1 MKSIKFVTLDSMK
14 SLSEELSLSIKKTT
28 PEIDMKISNYLVKKG
43 NSNFIDLYNDFVK
56 NKNHKETLIKLE
68 I

>member
-1 MKSIKFVTLDSMK
+1 MKTIKFVTLDSMK
-14 SLSEELSLSIKKTT
+14 TLSEELSISEKKAK
-28 PEIDMKISNYLVKKG
+28 PEIDIKISNYLVKKG

-56 NKNHKETLIKLE
+56 NKNDKETLIKLE

>member
-1 MKSIKFVTLDSMK
+1 MK
-14 SLSEELSLSIKKTT
+14 SLSEELSSSIKKTT
-28 PEIDMKISNYLVKKG
+28 PEIDIKISNYLIKKG

>member
-1 MKSIKFVTLDSMK
+1 MKTIKFVTLDSMK
-14 SLSEELSLSIKKTT
+14 TLSEELSTSIKKAT

>member
-1 MKSIKFVTLDSMK
+1 MKTIKFVTLDSMK
-14 SLSEELSLSIKKTT
+14 TLSDELSISEKKAT

>member
-1 MKSIKFVTLDSMK
+1 MKTIKFVTLDSMK
-14 SLSEELSLSIKKTT
+14 TLSDELSTSEKKAT
-28 PEIDMKISNYLVKKG
+28 PEIDLKISNYLVKKG
-43 NSNFIDLYNDFVK
+43 NSSFIDLYNDFVK

>member
-14 SLSEELSLSIKKTT
+14 TLSEELSTSVNKAK
-28 PEIDMKISNYLVKKG
+28 PEIDIKISNYLVKKG

>member
-1 MKSIKFVTLDSMK
+1 MKT
-14 SLSEELSLSIKKTT
+14 LSEELSTSEKKAT

>member
-14 SLSEELSLSIKKTT
+14 SLSEELSSSIKKTT
-28 PEIDMKISNYLVKKG
+28 PEIDIKISNYLIKKG

>member
-1 MKSIKFVTLDSMK
+1 MK
-14 SLSEELSLSIKKTT
+14 SLSEELSSSIKKTT

>member
-1 MKSIKFVTLDSMK
+1 MKTIKFVTLDSMK
-14 SLSEELSLSIKKTT
+14 TLSEELSISIKKAT

>member
-14 SLSEELSLSIKKTT
+14 SLSEELSSSIKKTK

>member
-1 MKSIKFVTLDSMK
+1 MKT
-14 SLSEELSLSIKKTT
+14 LSEELSSSIKKAT
-28 PEIDMKISNYLVKKG
+28 PEIDMKISNYLVTKG

-56 NKNHKETLIKLE
+56 NKKHKETLIKLE

>member
-14 SLSEELSLSIKKTT
+14 SLSEELSSSIKKTT

>member
-14 SLSEELSLSIKKTT
+14 SLSEELSTSVKKSTT
-28 PEIDMKISNYLVKKG
+28 EVDTKISNYLVKKG

>member
-1 MKSIKFVTLDSMK
+1 MKT
-14 SLSEELSLSIKKTT
+14 LSEELSTSVKKAT
-28 PEIDMKISNYLVKKG
+28 PEIDLKISNYLVKKG

>member
-1 MKSIKFVTLDSMK
+1 MKTIKFVTLDSMK
-14 SLSEELSLSIKKTT
+14 TLSDELSTSVKKTT
-28 PEIDMKISNYLVKKG
+28 TEIDMKISNYLVKKG
-43 NSNFIDLYNDFVK
+43 NSSFIDLYNDFVK

>member
-1 MKSIKFVTLDSMK
+1 MKIIKFVTLDSMK
-14 SLSEELSLSIKKTT
+14 TLSDELSTSQKKAT

-43 NSNFIDLYNDFVK
+43 NSNFIDLYNDFVR

>member
-14 SLSEELSLSIKKTT
+14 TLSDELSTFEKKATT
-28 PEIDMKISNYLVKKG
+28 EVDTKISKYLVKKG